1 MPRSIVSSSTSPD
14 RQFADPMKGRTS
26 TRTFLYVFSPPRD
39 KGGMTL
45 LESSFFSGNDVG
57 KVFAATGRPDS
68 SADQ

>member
-1 MPRSIVSSSTSPD
+1 
-14 RQFADPMKGRTS
+14 MKGRTS

-45 LESSFFSGNDVG
+45 LETSFFSGNDVG